1 MTVNGTTFPPLAV
14 GLAVIGGLLLVGA
27 TSGNWV
33 VTEQVREVGGV
44 PLAEPEGT
52 AGIALAARG
61 IAAGVLAVLGGLGL
75 IVARGRGRRVLGA
88 LLCLVGTVTVVVVA
102 VGVVR
107 ALDAPGRLTTAP
119 WVAGL
124 GAVAI
129 AGAGVVAWR
138 RPAPPPALGARYS
151 IDGAAGQDQ
160 GDWGLASDEP

>member
-1 MTVNGTTFPPLAV
+1 MERRSPPLAV

-33 VTEQVREVGGV
+33 MAEQVREVGGV

-52 AGIALAARG
+52 AGVELAAGG
-61 IAAGVLAVLGGLGL
+61 IATGVLAALGGLGL
-75 IVARGRGRRVLGA
+75 IAARGRGRRVLGA
-88 LLCLVGTVTVVVVA
+88 LLCLVGAATIVVVA

-107 ALDAPGRLTTAP
+107 ALDEPGRLTAAP

-124 GAVAI
+124 GAVAT

-138 RPAPPPALGARYS
+138 RPAPPPALSDRYS
-151 IDGAAGQDQ
+151 IDDPPGSDVGE
-160 GDWGLASDEP
+160 WGIASDEP